1 MTRMIGKAIVLAV
14 LVSSSASA
22 QWPPERLK
30 NVKVLPSDI
39 SVRALLDTM
48 SGFTR
53 ALGVRCSYCHTGG
66 ETVAFEKR
74 DYASDSM
81 PTKTKARE
89 MLRMVLAINGDH
101 LSKLADRRSPAIVVT
116 CATCHRGI
124 AQPRPLQQVLL
135 IAYDAGGIDSTEA
148 AYRALRQRY
157 YGAAAYDFGEVPLAD
172 VASALRAR
180 GKLPDALRLH
190 ALNVEFSPRSGFALR
205 QAANAQLAAGDTTAA
220 VASLEKAL
228 TLNANDGQAKG
239 ALESLKRKPH

>member
-89 MLRMVLAINGDH
+89 MLRMVTAIIC
-101 LSKLADRRSPAIVVT
+101 LSSPIGAHPQSSSRAPRVIAASPNPGRCNRS
-116 CATCHRGI
+116 C
-124 AQPRPLQQVLL
+124 
-135 IAYDAGGIDSTEA
+135 
-148 AYRALRQRY
+148 
-157 YGAAAYDFGEVPLAD
+157 
-172 VASALRAR
+172 
-180 GKLPDALRLH
+180 
-190 ALNVEFSPRSGFALR
+190 
-205 QAANAQLAAGDTTAA
+205 
-220 VASLEKAL
+220 
-228 TLNANDGQAKG
+228 
-239 ALESLKRKPH
+239 

>member
-1 MTRMIGKAIVLAV
+1 MTRMIEKAIVMGV
-14 LVSSSASA
+14 LLSSSALA
-22 QWPPERLK
+22 QWPPEHLK

-53 ALGVRCSYCHTGG
+53 ALGVRCAYCHVGG
-66 ETVAFEKR
+66 ETTPFEKR
-74 DYASDSM
+74 DYSSDSM
-81 PTKTKARE
+81 PTKAKARE

-101 LSKLADRRSPAIVVT
+101 LTKLVDRRTPAIVVT

-135 IAYDAGGIDSTEA
+135 MAYDAGGVDSTEA
-148 AYRALRQRY
+148 TYRALRQRY
-157 YGAAAYDFGEVPLAD
+157 YGSAAYDFGEVPLAD

-190 ALNVEFSPRSGFALR
+190 TLNVEFSPRSGFALR
-205 QAANAQLAAGDTTAA
+205 QAANAQLAAGDTASA

-228 TLNANDGQAKG
+228 TLNANDGQAKSV
-239 ALESLKRKPH
+239 LDSLRRKPD